1 MAEAKLRHFGAFT
14 SNRTAAV
21 HKFSERAWKAP
32 EKNWH
37 RACINE
43 LVRSLNYIGLIMQKT
58 SFWKAGHTPTL
69 FASFFY
75 FDLSF
80 MVWVLLGPLAVQ
92 ISNSLGLS
100 SAQKGLMVATPL
112 LAGALLRMVMGM
124 LVDHLKPKKAGLI
137 GQVIVMLGLLWAWQ
151 GKLDSYQSMLA
162 LGVVLGVAGA
172 AFAVALPLASRWY
185 PPEHQGTALGIAGAG
200 NSGTAFAALF
210 APSLAVAFGWQNVFG
225 LCLIPLSVALLVYVT
240 MAKDAPTAPPPKAI
254 SEYFTVLK
262 DKDAW
267 WFMFFY
273 SVTFGGFSGL
283 ASSLTIYFNSQYG
296 LPPVTAGYLTA
307 GCVFAGS
314 LVRPLGGMLA
324 DRVGGIKTLSFMYIV
339 AAAALVVASTGLPTV
354 AAALLTFVVAMLAL
368 GTGNGAVFQL
378 VPQRFRKEIGVMTGL
393 VGMAGGIGGFY
404 LASSLGLSRQMTGS
418 YQFGL
423 TMFAALALIALGGLS
438 MVKQR
443 WRTTWGSAA
452 LSGARV

>member
-1 MAEAKLRHFGAFT
+1 
-14 SNRTAAV
+14 
-21 HKFSERAWKAP
+21 
-32 EKNWH
+32 
-37 RACINE
+37 
-43 LVRSLNYIGLIMQKT
+43 MQKT

-69 FASFFY
+69 LASFFY

-80 MVWVLLGPLAVQ
+80 MVWVILGPLAVQ
-92 ISNSLGLS
+92 ISKDIGLTP
-100 SAQKGLMVATPL
+100 AQKGLMVATPL
-112 LAGALLRMVMGM
+112 LAGALLRIVMGV

-137 GQVIVMLGLLWAWQ
+137 GQLVVIAGLVWAWL
-151 GKLDSYQSMLA
+151 GDLHTYQSLLTLGML
-162 LGVVLGVAGA
+162 LGMAGA

-210 APSLAVAFGWQNVFG
+210 APALAIAYGWQNVFG
-225 LCLIPLSVALLVYVT
+225 LCLIPLGVALAVYLIF
-240 MAKDAPTAPPPKAI
+240 AKDAPSAPPPK
-254 SEYFTVLK
+254 SLVEYMQVLK

-283 ASSLTIYFNSQYG
+283 ASSLTIYFNGQYG
-296 LPPVTAGYLTA
+296 LSPVTAGYFTA
-307 GCVFAGS
+307 ACVFAGS
-314 LVRPLGGMLA
+314 LVRPLGGRMA
-324 DRVGGIKTLSFMYIV
+324 DRIGGIKTLSIMYLL
-339 AAAALVVASTGLPTV
+339 AATFLFIASVGLPSAMTAV
-354 AAALLTFVVAMLAL
+354 VVFVLAMLAL

-404 LASSLGLSRQMTGS
+404 LASSLGFSKQATGS
-418 YQFGL
+418 YQMGL
-423 TMFAALALIALGGLS
+423 TIFASLALLALVGLTV
-438 MVKQR
+438 VKGR

-452 LSGARV
+452 MTTARI

>member
-1 MAEAKLRHFGAFT
+1 
-14 SNRTAAV
+14 
-21 HKFSERAWKAP
+21 
-32 EKNWH
+32 
-37 RACINE
+37 
-43 LVRSLNYIGLIMQKT
+43 MQKN

-69 FASFFY
+69 LAAFLY

-80 MVWVLLGPLAVQ
+80 MVWVILGPLGVQ
-92 ISNSLGLS
+92 ISKDIGLTP
-100 SAQKGLMVATPL
+100 AQKGLMVATPL
-112 LAGALLRMVMGM
+112 LAGAMLRIVMGV
-124 LVDHLKPKKAGLI
+124 LVDHLKPKKAGVI
-137 GQVIVMLGLLWAWQ
+137 GQLIVMGGLGWAWL
-151 GKLDSYQSMLA
+151 GTLKTYENMLS

-210 APSLAVAFGWQNVFG
+210 APALAMAFGWQNVFG
-225 LCLIPLSVALLVYVT
+225 LCLIPLGVAFAVYLLF
-240 MAKDAPTAPPPKAI
+240 AKDAPSAPAPKALV
-254 SEYFTVLK
+254 EYLHVLK
-262 DKDAW
+262 DRDAW

-296 LPPVTAGYLTA
+296 LSPVTAGYFTA
-307 GCVFAGS
+307 ACVFAGS
-314 LVRPLGGMLA
+314 LVRPLGGRIA
-324 DRVGGIKTLSFMYIV
+324 DRIGGIKTLSLMYVI
-339 AAAALVVASTGLPTV
+339 AAAFLFIASLGLRSPV
-354 AAALLTFVVAMLAL
+354 GAVIVFVVAMLAL

-393 VGMAGGIGGFY
+393 VGMAGGVGGFY
-404 LASSLGLSRQMTGS
+404 LASSLGYSKQMTGS

-423 TMFAALALIALGGLS
+423 TIFAGLAVAALIGLS
-438 MVKQR
+438 AVKTR

-452 LSGARV
+452 MTTAKV